1 MITERT
7 RFMGSPLSFFRVHRG
22 YKAPAGQW
30 GSRPG
35 CHRGRLARDGLWGE
49 TPQRQ
54 AGRLPQY
61 GAG

>member
-1 MITERT
+1 
-7 RFMGSPLSFFRVHRG
+7 MGSPLSFFRGHRD
-22 YKAPAGQW
+22 YKPPAGQW

>member
-1 MITERT
+1 
-7 RFMGSPLSFFRVHRG
+7 MGSPLSFFRVHRG